1 MPELKILSAARERA
15 FKNIPKLNKEDKDVL
30 FLIDTGTRKLL
41 NKISSP
47 VNKVGFLV
55 MRAYFH
61 KKGQF
66 FSPSRFDSSDIKS
79 AKKSLSI
86 SETISM
92 DEYKPHIMAAHKKMI
107 LAQLN
112 WRPLSDDTL
121 TSMRDYADNLVAVQ
135 QNKEDVLFSLVAFCW
150 QSRIEI
156 PSLSKLIEIITSCF
170 KNFDNAIKQKLDNN
184 ITATQKNALSDF
196 LDEYGEQYSARELK
210 NIDQAHT
217 QRSLN
222 TNARMLELY
231 RSYFDVLQ
239 PLLNKLGLTDDA
251 VKQFAQTVKN
261 TDVKNLKKLRLTSNN
276 LLLHCAFIKD
286 QLYQRHDASADAIIK
301 VMIGHMNKAKSTER
315 KKLDEGRQKLNEDNK
330 TIILTAKELKKVLN
344 KILVLTSDR
353 TLSDAQAKE
362 QIRQLILAFFESQN
376 SDFDETLE
384 RVDTSLNNQLKQVD
398 FYHALFKNA
407 QQIQR
412 ELGPLIR
419 QIEFDSTSRNQ
430 SLLEGIKLF
439 KQNFKD
445 IDESSPIDFLSAA
458 DKASLLADDEY
469 SKVDKFRI
477 LLMLSL
483 CKALKERSITIFH
496 SYKYKHAPHY
506 LISDDEWANN
516 KIRLMKATN
525 MLHFSDGEAE
535 LNKIGK
541 AVCEGF
547 IESNKR
553 IDTGE
558 NPFFVPDEGDGW
570 RVKDLEANF
579 SVEKV
584 IPQLLQGAKGVSLQ
598 EIMFEADRHSEFFQC
613 FTNRRAKGGK
623 TDVNRK
629 LLFATILSL
638 GTNLGHY
645 GLARATKVFSE
656 KALIDTEKNWIT
668 LNNLKKANDRLVA
681 TIQSLPL
688 PTVYSDIK
696 GVLHSVSDAT
706 KVVVSVNSLL
716 ANFSYKYYG
725 KEQGVSINSFLDE
738 KQSLC
743 KRQFKP
749 TYQ

>member
-79 AKKSLSI
+79 AKKSLSM

-261 TDVKNLKKLRLTSNN
+261 T
-276 LLLHCAFIKD
+276 
-286 QLYQRHDASADAIIK
+286 
-301 VMIGHMNKAKSTER
+301 
-315 KKLDEGRQKLNEDNK
+315 
-330 TIILTAKELKKVLN
+330 
-344 KILVLTSDR
+344 
-353 TLSDAQAKE
+353 AQ
-362 QIRQLILAFFESQN
+362 
-376 SDFDETLE
+376 
-384 RVDTSLNNQLKQVD
+384 
-398 FYHALFKNA
+398 NA
-407 QQIQR
+407 
-412 ELGPLIR
+412 
-419 QIEFDSTSRNQ
+419 
-430 SLLEGIKLF
+430 
-439 KQNFKD
+439 
-445 IDESSPIDFLSAA
+445 
-458 DKASLLADDEY
+458 
-469 SKVDKFRI
+469 
-477 LLMLSL
+477 
-483 CKALKERSITIFH
+483 
-496 SYKYKHAPHY
+496 
-506 LISDDEWANN
+506 
-516 KIRLMKATN
+516 
-525 MLHFSDGEAE
+525 
-535 LNKIGK
+535 
-541 AVCEGF
+541 
-547 IESNKR
+547 
-553 IDTGE
+553 
-558 NPFFVPDEGDGW
+558 
-570 RVKDLEANF
+570 
-579 SVEKV
+579 
-584 IPQLLQGAKGVSLQ
+584 
-598 EIMFEADRHSEFFQC
+598 
-613 FTNRRAKGGK
+613 
-623 TDVNRK
+623 
-629 LLFATILSL
+629 
-638 GTNLGHY
+638 
-645 GLARATKVFSE
+645 
-656 KALIDTEKNWIT
+656 
-668 LNNLKKANDRLVA
+668 
-681 TIQSLPL
+681 
-688 PTVYSDIK
+688 
-696 GVLHSVSDAT
+696 
-706 KVVVSVNSLL
+706 
-716 ANFSYKYYG
+716 
-725 KEQGVSINSFLDE
+725 
-738 KQSLC
+738 
-743 KRQFKP
+743 
-749 TYQ
+749 